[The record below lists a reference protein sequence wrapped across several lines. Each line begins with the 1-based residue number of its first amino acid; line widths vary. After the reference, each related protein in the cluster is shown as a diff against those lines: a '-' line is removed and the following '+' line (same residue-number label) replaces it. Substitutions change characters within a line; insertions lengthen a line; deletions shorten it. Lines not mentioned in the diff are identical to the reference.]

1 MVFHRNQYLFSGKAS
16 VKLLITTIET
26 GSSEGLRTR
35 GNYVNLSALCGN
47 NLPFLYN
54 YEPVTNKISSYI

>member
-26 GSSEGLRTR
+26 GSAEGLRMR
-35 GNYVNLSALCGN
+35 GNSVNLSTLCGS

-54 YEPVTNKISSYI
+54 NEIITNKILSYI